1 MLQSYTS
8 STTPDTVAD
17 RVAKLREALK
27 GADFDGMLVPRA
39 DAHQGEY
46 VAPRDQRLAWLTS
59 FTGSAGFAVILRES
73 AGLFVDG
80 RYTIQADEQT
90 DTGVIAPVPFPKI
103 RADTWVPDH
112 IEKGRIAFDPWLHTY
127 DEISRLRE
135 AWGDAISLEPASNF
149 IDAIWQDQPPAP
161 KGQIVAHG
169 DEFTGKS
176 GAEKRTELASALKA
190 DAAIITQPD
199 SIAWLLNVRGG
210 DIERVPIPHSFALL
224 HKSGQVD
231 WFVDEAKIPS
241 DLNAHLGNGVARH
254 PVAAFEPQVAALSGK
269 IAVDRATA
277 PFVIAEAVTGERIWA
292 RDPVALP
299 KACKNPV
306 EIEGARQAHLR
317 DGAAMVEFLAWVDA
331 TAGNGETTE
340 IDVAQKLESI
350 RQGTGALKDISF
362 ETISAAGP
370 NAALPHYRVSTDSN
384 RVIRKNDILLVDSG
398 GQYRDGTTDITR
410 TIAIGDGLSDARHT
424 ATLVLKG
431 MIAISRL
438 HWPRGLAGRDL
449 DPFARAALWADG
461 RDFDHGTGHGVG
473 SYLSVHEG
481 PQRLSRIS
489 HEPFQAG
496 MILSNEP
503 GYYRE
508 GDYGIRIENLV
519 VVQGPSSEG
528 ERAMMSFE
536 TITFAPIDRRLMD
549 LDLLNADEIAWLDA
563 YHAEVWDKISG
574 LVSGDA
580 KAWLKN
586 STAPLTA

>member
-8 STTPDTVAD
+8 STSPATVAD
-17 RVAKLREALK
+17 RVAKLRSALK
-27 GADFDGMLVPRA
+27 SAGFDGMLVPRA

-59 FTGSAGFAVILRES
+59 FTGSAGYAVILQDC

-80 RYTIQADEQT
+80 RYTIQATEQT
-90 DTGVIAPVPFPKI
+90 DLEVLTPVAYPAT
-103 RADTWVPDH
+103 RADGWVPDQ
-112 IEKGRIAFDPWLHTY
+112 IKAGRIAFDPWLHTY
-127 DEISRLRE
+127 DEISRLRG
-135 AWGDAISLEPASNF
+135 AWGDVITLEPSDNF
-149 IDAIWQDQPPAP
+149 IDAIWDDQPDAP
-161 KGQIVAHG
+161 LGEIAAHSE
-169 DEFTGKS
+169 EFAGKS
-176 GAEKRTELASALKA
+176 SADKRAELAKELSA
-190 DAAIITQPD
+190 DAAVITQPD
-199 SIAWLLNVRGG
+199 SIAWLLNVRGA

-224 HKSGQVD
+224 HADSTVD
-231 WFVDEAKIPS
+231 WFVDDAKLPG
-241 DLNAHLGNGVARH
+241 DLGAHLGNGVAH
-254 PVAAFEPQVAALSGK
+254 FPVAAFEGKVAGLTGTV
-269 IAVDRATA
+269 AVDRATA
-277 PFVIAEAVTGERIWA
+277 PFAIAEAVTGERVWA

-299 KACKNPV
+299 KACKNAV

-317 DGAAMVEFLAWVDA
+317 DGAAMVTFLAWVDA

-350 RQGTGALKDISF
+350 RKATGALKDISF

-398 GQYRDGTTDITR
+398 GQYSDGTTDITR

-438 HWPRGLAGRDL
+438 RWPKGLAGRDL
-449 DPFARAALWADG
+449 DPFARTALWADG

-481 PQRLSRIS
+481 PQRLSRVS
-489 HEPFQAG
+489 HEPLQAG

-519 VVQGPSSEG
+519 VVQGPEGDG
-528 ERAMMSFE
+528 ERLMMSFE
-536 TITFAPIDRRLMD
+536 TITYAPIDRRLMD
-549 LDLLNADEIAWLDA
+549 LDQLTDTEIAWLDA
-563 YHAEVWDKISG
+563 YHKAVWDKLSG
-574 LVSGDA
+574 RVSADA
-580 KAWLKN
+580 KAWLKAA
-586 STAPLTA
+586 TRPLRA